1 MFGIEI
7 GVGELRGELLCFLSL
22 TPCAPVCRVDRLVSH
37 VVGGNVAALGFE
49 LLKARTRM
57 DPLAV

>member
-1 MFGIEI
+1 MIEI
-7 GVGELRGELLCFLSL
+7 GVGELRGELLCFSSL

-37 VVGGNVAALGFE
+37 VVGNVAALGFE